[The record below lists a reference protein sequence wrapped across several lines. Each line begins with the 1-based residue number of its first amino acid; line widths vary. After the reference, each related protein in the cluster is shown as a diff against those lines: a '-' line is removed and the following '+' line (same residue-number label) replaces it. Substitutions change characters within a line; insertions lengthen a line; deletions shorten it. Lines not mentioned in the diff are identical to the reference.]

1 MADTESK
8 DARIVK
14 KEIFE
19 NFLAIGPAADI
30 L

>member
-1 MADTESK
+1 MDDTKRK
-8 DARIVK
+8 DARVAK
-14 KEIFE
+14 KEIFK